1 MRADALSLPVSARTG
16 IGLVPK
22 ERSEIRVS
30 RDTKRRR
37 SKILRLRDRLF
48 PRYNVPRYANP
59 RPNTCKRTRE
69 GCSRIRCALL
79 LLNEPPLEKSF
90 LNRFRSRNN
99 NSLLITRSFP
109 SKISR
114 GREEREGGKDG
125 PSSSR
130 RVTKLVP
137 SPSARRGIPG
147 QPGLRVDSSTPV
159 HLSYNTRQRSQRFW
173 GRSNKRRLLYNTAVR
188 IELEF
193 YSCDYVTRRVPPS
206 RRAGPLSNFAG

>member
-99 NSLLITRSFP
+99 NSLLITRVAFLR
-109 SKISR
+109 KF
-114 GREEREGGKDG
+114 REEGKREREGRMGLLLLVVS
-125 PSSSR
+125 PNSFLR
-130 RVTKLVP
+130 RPRVAGYP
-137 SPSARRGIPG
+137 DSP
-147 QPGLRVDSSTPV
+147 VYESTPV
-159 HLSYNTRQRSQRFW
+159 RSSTYPITRGNDLNVSGDGLTRGVSYITQLS
-173 GRSNKRRLLYNTAVR
+173 V
-188 IELEF
+188 
-193 YSCDYVTRRVPPS
+193 
-206 RRAGPLSNFAG
+206 